1 MWKPDIQQF
10 TTTIRVQH
18 RDLEN
23 INGADKITY
32 TSENDMQFCNWK
44 GKGGTESTESGVVVV
59 YDTAEI
65 TMWFDPSINEEDR
78 VLLNDDEILAYEITN
93 VENVEQRNMYMIL
106 KVKRVASA

>member
-18 RDLEN
+18 RDSED

-32 TSENDMQFCNWK
+32 TSENNIQFCKWK
-44 GKGGTESTESGVVVV
+44 GKGGTESTESGAVVV

-65 TMWFDPSINEEDR
+65 IMWFDPSINEEDR
-78 VLLNDDEILAYEITN
+78 VLLNDNETLAYEVIN

-106 KVKRVASA
+106 KVKRVVSA